1 MSCHTCFF
9 SGIAVTVPEALIHM
23 LEKVAEKT
31 NRPRIITK
39 VRVVGIGELYRYD
52 KARQYQGL
60 TSRNGV

>member
-1 MSCHTCFF
+1 
-9 SGIAVTVPEALIHM
+9 M